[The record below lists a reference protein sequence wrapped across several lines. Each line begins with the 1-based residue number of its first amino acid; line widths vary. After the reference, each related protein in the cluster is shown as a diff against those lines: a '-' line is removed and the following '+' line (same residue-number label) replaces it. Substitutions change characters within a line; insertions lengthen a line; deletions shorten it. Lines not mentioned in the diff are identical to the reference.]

1 MKGYK
6 VFNSDWTCRGFQ
18 YKVGETY
25 ETGEQIKLC
34 DRGFHFCEKANDC
47 FNYYSFDSSNK
58 VAEIEAL
65 GEIINDGGKSVTNKI
80 KIVREISWH
89 EVLELVNTGKN
100 NTGRRN
106 TGSRN
111 AGDWNTGNRN
121 AGDRNAGDWNAGDWN
136 TGNRNAGDWN
146 IGSENTGDWNA
157 GNWNTGNRNIG
168 NWNTGDWNTA
178 DNSSGVFCTAEEK
191 IRIFDQPSDMT
202 LQQWRNSDAYYIMH
216 SAPLKKYSDFVLES
230 DMTEAEKQANPEY
243 KTIGGFTKVIEN
255 TPEDMQNWWD
265 KLPKKDKQIIKDIPN
280 FDADKFLAVTG
291 IVVK

>member
-6 VFNSDWTCRGFQ
+6 VLNSDWTCRGFQ
-18 YKVGETY
+18 YKIGETY
-25 ETGEQIKLC
+25 ETGEQIKLY

-65 GEIINDGGKSVTNKI
+65 GEIINDGDKSVTNKI

-106 TGSRN
+106 TGN
-111 AGDWNTGNRN
+111 WN
-121 AGDRNAGDWNAGDWN
+121 AGDR
-136 TGNRNAGDWN
+136 
-146 IGSENTGDWNA
+146 NTGDWNA
-157 GNWNTGNRNIG
+157 GNWNAGDRNAGNGNTGR
-168 NWNTGDWNTA
+168 WNTGDWNSA
-178 DNSSGVFCTAEEK
+178 DNSSGVFCTTEEK

-202 LQQWRNSDAYYIMH
+202 LQQWRDSDAYYIMC
-216 SAPLKKYSDFVLES
+216 SALVKKYSDFVSES
-230 DMTEAEKQANPEY
+230 YMTEEEKQANPEY

-255 TPEDMQNWWD
+255 TPEDIQNWWD
-265 KLPKKDKQIIKDIPN
+265 ELPKKDKQTIKDIPN
-280 FDADKFLAVTG
+280 FDADKFLDVTG
-291 IVVK
+291 IVVE